1 MKNRKKLLVLL
12 MCTCMLLGTT
22 ACGNRRDTQN
32 DTTMND
38 ATDKTKDNNDKTD
51 RNENRTDDNSNGKA
65 ANVGDGVTDGVNDV
79 VDGVTNGVDDL
90 TRGATDA
97 VDDAADGMT
106 KDHNAQNRENN
117 K

>member
-65 ANVGDGVTDGVNDV
+65 DNVVDDVTDGVNDV
-79 VDGVTNGVDDL
+79 VDGVTNGVDDGS
-90 TRGATDA
+90 RWY
-97 VDDAADGMT
+97 
-106 KDHNAQNRENN
+106 
-117 K
+117 

>member
-51 RNENRTDDNSNGKA
+51 RNET
-65 ANVGDGVTDGVNDV
+65 VQMTTVTEKQ
-79 VDGVTNGVDDL
+79 T
-90 TRGATDA
+90 TW
-97 VDDAADGMT
+97 
-106 KDHNAQNRENN
+106 
-117 K
+117 

>member
-51 RNENRTDDNSNGKA
+51 RNET
-65 ANVGDGVTDGVNDV
+65 VQMTTVTERQTTWWMMSQTV
-79 VDGVTNGVDDL
+79 
-90 TRGATDA
+90 
-97 VDDAADGMT
+97 
-106 KDHNAQNRENN
+106 
-117 K
+117 

>member
-51 RNENRTDDNSNGKA
+51 RNENRTD
-65 ANVGDGVTDGVNDV
+65 
-79 VDGVTNGVDDL
+79 
-90 TRGATDA
+90 
-97 VDDAADGMT
+97 AADGMT

>member
-65 ANVGDGVTDGVNDV
+65 DNVVDDVTDG
-79 VDGVTNGVDDL
+79 DL

>member
-1 MKNRKKLLVLL
+1 M
-12 MCTCMLLGTT
+12 
-22 ACGNRRDTQN
+22 
-32 DTTMND
+32 
-38 ATDKTKDNNDKTD
+38 
-51 RNENRTDDNSNGKA
+51 
-65 ANVGDGVTDGVNDV
+65 NDV

>member
-22 ACGNRRDTQN
+22 ACGNRRDTQS

-65 ANVGDGVTDGVNDV
+65 DNV
-79 VDGVTNGVDDL
+79 VDDVTGVDDL

-106 KDHNAQNRENN
+106 KDHNTQNRENN

>member
-65 ANVGDGVTDGVNDV
+65 DNVVDDVTDGVNDV
-79 VDGVTNGVDDL
+79 VDGL

>member
-38 ATDKTKDNNDKTD
+38 ATDKTKDNNDKT
-51 RNENRTDDNSNGKA
+51 EMKT
-65 ANVGDGVTDGVNDV
+65 VQMTTVTEKQ
-79 VDGVTNGVDDL
+79 T
-90 TRGATDA
+90 TW
-97 VDDAADGMT
+97 
-106 KDHNAQNRENN
+106 
-117 K
+117 

>member
-38 ATDKTKDNNDKTD
+38 ATDKTKDNNDKVV
-51 RNENRTDDNSNGKA
+51 DD
-65 ANVGDGVTDGVNDV
+65 VTDGVNDV

-106 KDHNAQNRENN
+106 KDHNTQNRENN